1 MRQDDRVKDR
11 VDQKIKTRT
20 RTWMDMVKDLT
31 KEDELETTNLD
42 KSGSESKGADLVKM
56 FDSRETNQVKAK
68 RTRGHQ
74 NSMSMCWNGV
84 VRTSGYGGK
93 NMWSE

>member
-42 KSGSESKGADLVKM
+42 KSGNESES
-56 FDSRETNQVKAK
+56 TNSIERSILK
-68 RTRGHQ
+68 
-74 NSMSMCWNGV
+74 S
-84 VRTSGYGGK
+84 
-93 NMWSE
+93 